1 MYSET
6 LKLVV
11 ALDRKPSGGQPAR
24 LHDLFRR
31 LRTAENSAEAAETE
45 DAIWTAWMKPARGRP
60 ADELERATRAIVAS
74 DLEFAERSL
83 AALTWMC
90 PEYAEAWN
98 KRATLYYL
106 QRRDDESVAAIRR
119 TLELEPRHFG
129 AICGFG
135 QILLDRGNRTGA
147 AFAFDAALRLN
158 PHLGGEVRST
168 ADELLREPLPRLH

>member
-1 MYSET
+1 MFAET

-11 ALDRKPSGGQPAR
+11 ALDRKPSESLPGR

-31 LRTAENSAEAAETE
+31 LQTAESPAEAAETE
-45 DAIWTAWMKPARGRP
+45 DAIWAAWMKPRRGRA
-60 ADELERATRAIVAS
+60 ADELERATRAIVAA
-74 DLEFAERSL
+74 DYAFADRIL
-83 AALTWMC
+83 AALTMAY
-90 PEYAEAWN
+90 PDYAEAWN

-106 QRRDDESVAAIRR
+106 QSQDAASVASIRR

-135 QILLDRGNRTGA
+135 QILLDRGDRAEA

-158 PHLGGEVRST
+158 PHLDANVRET
-168 ADELLREPLPRLH
+168 ARTLLSSPEMLPQ

>member
-1 MYSET
+1 MYAET

-11 ALDRKPSGGQPAR
+11 ALHRKPCDRQPAR

-31 LRTAENSAEAAETE
+31 LHAASDPAEAAETE
-45 DAIWTAWMKPARGRP
+45 DAIWAAWMKPARGRP

-74 DLEFAERSL
+74 DLEFAERTL
-83 AALTWMC
+83 AALTWMQ
-90 PEYAEAWN
+90 PDYAEAWN

-135 QILLDRGNRTGA
+135 QILMDHGDRTGA

-158 PHLGGEVRST
+158 PHLDGEVRRT
-168 ADELLREPLPRLH
+168 ADELLKEPLQRLQ